1 MLRTNANAYS
11 RYYLSHFNVS
21 RSDLMRRI
29 EIMFTQRLDIIQET
43 WCISKLGTDIDK
55 IHRMNS
61 RYSVIPR
68 SEFLI
73 CD

>member
-11 RYYLSHFNVS
+11 RYYLNHFNVS

-43 WCISKLGTDIDK
+43 WCTSKLGTDIDK
-55 IHRMNS
+55 IH
-61 RYSVIPR
+61 
-68 SEFLI
+68 
-73 CD
+73 